1 MSLSYYLTCS
11 CVNMSTSPQCGPAPS
26 RLHSLLV
33 GLLFKAHERSRAAV
47 PLPGCYAG
55 PLSAGGLEVA
65 CSRRAA
71 TGPAARA
78 ERHGRWLF
86 ARPAATNQAFRL

>member
-1 MSLSYYLTCS
+1 MSLPYYLTCS
-11 CVNMSTSPQCGPAPS
+11 CVNMSTRTQCGPAPS
-26 RLHSLLV
+26 RPHSLLV
-33 GLLFKAHERSRAAV
+33 GLISKAPERSRAHCRCLAAMR
-47 PLPGCYAG
+47 GHY
-55 PLSAGGLEVA
+55 SAGGLEVA

-86 ARPAATNQAFRL
+86 ARRAATNPAFRL